1 MPHPIRVEVRRLW
14 QAHLERPFPPRM
26 RGEEIDGVDM
36 VMVDADVAG
45 CASTW
50 LSSSTN
56 LDSARIGILRACR
69 DDLRRVVPAMSNPT
83 ERDYY
88 VGLQALANAVLDA
101 QQP

>member
-1 MPHPIRVEVRRLW
+1 MPDPASDEVRRLW

-45 CASTW
+45 CVSTW
-50 LSSSTN
+50 LTSSTS

-69 DDLRRVVPAMSNPT
+69 SDLRRMVPAISDPT

-88 VGLQALANAVLDA
+88 VRLQPSPT
-101 QQP
+101 QS